1 MPNWCSNQ
9 VIIEGKREDIAA
21 LRAAFTKGEFLNF
34 LNPEPEG
41 LMESEQVEA
50 ATMPNW
56 WHWRVANWGCK
67 WEIAVGKEDEYDET
81 QVTWNDTDVEI
92 TFHSAWAPPLAAFKN
107 AIDKFN
113 ITCYYY
119 EPGMCF
125 AGKAHSVDTQWIEAE
140 YILDDHTELPNDID
154 DMFMISEQA
163 ELDAALAS
171 NPNYDKS
178 EFQ

>member
-21 LRAAFTKGEFLNF
+21 LRAAFTRGEFLNF
-34 LNPEPEG
+34 LNPEPKG
-41 LMESEQVEA
+41 LMESE
-50 ATMPNW
+50 P
-56 WHWRVANWGCK
+56 
-67 WEIAVGKEDEYDET
+67 EYDET

-92 TFHSAWAPPLAAFKN
+92 TFQSAGAPPLAAFRN

>member
-1 MPNWCSNQ
+1 MPFWCNNQ

-21 LRAAFTKGEFLNF
+21 LRAAFTRGEFLNF
-34 LNPEPEG
+34 LNPEPKG
-41 LMESEQVEA
+41 LMESE
-50 ATMPNW
+50 P
-56 WHWRVANWGCK
+56 
-67 WEIAVGKEDEYDET
+67 EYDET

-92 TFHSAWAPPLAAFKN
+92 TFQSAGAPPLTAFKN

-119 EPGMCF
+119 EPNMCF
-125 AGKAHSVDTQWIEAE
+125 AGKAHSVGTRWIEAE
-140 YILDDHTELPNDID
+140 YTLDDHTELPNDID

-171 NPNYDKS
+171 KPNYNKA